1 MVTLSD
7 RHKQVLQA
15 VIGDYVATSQPVGSA
30 AIAGNYVDLSPATV
44 RNVLGDLEGM
54 GLLRQPHR
62 SAGRVPTDQGFRL
75 YVNDLLRLRTLT
87 RREKARIKNE
97 FEMGIEAGEDVMKR
111 TGHLL
116 SEASNMAGLVL
127 APRLDEVIL
136 KRIELVRI
144 GKRRVMVILIPDQPV
159 VHNRVVRTESEHS
172 KSDLEKMA
180 HYLNETLSGC
190 TLREMYARIE
200 DQMQNER
207 VQYDRLHTRALR
219 LGLEVLAT
227 GAAGGDL
234 YVEEAT
240 RLLEQPEFLDIER
253 MKALFRTLEEKS
265 KILRLLR
272 ATLES
277 EGVKVLIGS
286 ESGVAEMNGCTLITS
301 RYTTTGRAAG
311 TVGVIG
317 PTRMNYARIIPL
329 VDYVARL
336 LSEYRY

>member
-30 AIAGNYVDLSPATV
+30 AIAGSYVDLSPATV
-44 RNVLGDLEGM
+44 RSVLGDLEGM
-54 GLLRQPHR
+54 GLLRQPHT

-75 YVNDLLRLRTLT
+75 YVNNLLRLRKLT
-87 RREKARIKNE
+87 RHEKTRIKNT
-97 FEMGIEAGEDVMKR
+97 FEVGLDAGEDVMKR

-116 SEASNMAGLVL
+116 SEASNLAGLVL
-127 APRLDEVIL
+127 APRLDEAIL
-136 KRIELVRI
+136 KRIELVRL

-159 VHNRVVRTESEHS
+159 VHNRVVRTGSEHS

-180 HYLNETLSGC
+180 RYLNETLSGC

-200 DQMQNER
+200 LQMRGER
-207 VQYDRLHTRALR
+207 VQYDRLHARALR
-219 LGLEVLAT
+219 LGLEVL
-227 GAAGGDL
+227 GADAGDDL

-240 RLLEQPEFLDIER
+240 RLLDQPEFLDIER
-253 MKALFRTLEEKS
+253 MKVLFRALEEKS

-277 EGVKVLIGS
+277 EGVSVLIGS
-286 ESGVAEMNGCTLITS
+286 ESEVAEMNGCTLITS
-301 RYTTTGRAAG
+301 RYTSTGRNAG

-317 PTRMNYARIIPL
+317 PTRMNYERIIPL
-329 VDYVARL
+329 VDYVAQL
-336 LSEYRY
+336 MSDYRF

>member
-30 AIAGNYVDLSPATV
+30 AIAGSYVDLSPATV
-44 RNVLGDLEGM
+44 RSVLGDLEGM
-54 GLLRQPHR
+54 GLLRQPHT

-75 YVNDLLRLRTLT
+75 YVNNLLRLRKLT
-87 RREKARIKNE
+87 RHEKTRIKNT
-97 FEMGIEAGEDVMKR
+97 FEMGLDAGEDVMKR

-116 SEASNMAGLVL
+116 SEASNLAGLVL
-127 APRLDEVIL
+127 APRLDEAIL
-136 KRIELVRI
+136 KRIELVRL

-159 VHNRVVRTESEHS
+159 VHNRVVRTGSEHS

-180 HYLNETLSGC
+180 RYLNETLSGC

-200 DQMQNER
+200 LQMRGER
-207 VQYDRLHTRALR
+207 VQYDRLHARALR
-219 LGLEVLAT
+219 LGLEVL
-227 GAAGGDL
+227 GADEGDDL

-240 RLLEQPEFLDIER
+240 RLLDQPEFLDIER
-253 MKALFRTLEEKS
+253 MKVLFRALEEKS

-277 EGVKVLIGS
+277 EGVSVLIGS
-286 ESGVAEMNGCTLITS
+286 ESEVAEMNGCTLITS
-301 RYTTTGRAAG
+301 RYTSTGRNAG

-317 PTRMNYARIIPL
+317 PTRMNYERIIPL
-329 VDYVARL
+329 VDYVAQL
-336 LSEYRY
+336 MSDYRF

>member
-30 AIAGNYVDLSPATV
+30 AIAGSYVDLSPATV
-44 RNVLGDLEGM
+44 RSVLGDLEGM
-54 GLLRQPHR
+54 GLLRQPHT

-75 YVNDLLRLRTLT
+75 YVNNLLRLRKLT
-87 RREKARIKNE
+87 RHEKTRIKNT
-97 FEMGIEAGEDVMKR
+97 FEMGLDAGEDVMKR

-116 SEASNMAGLVL
+116 SEASNLAGLVL
-127 APRLDEVIL
+127 APRLDEAIL
-136 KRIELVRI
+136 KRIELVRL

-159 VHNRVVRTESEHS
+159 VHNRVVRTGSEHS

-180 HYLNETLSGC
+180 RYLNETLSGC

-200 DQMQNER
+200 LQMRGER
-207 VQYDRLHTRALR
+207 VQYDRLHARALR
-219 LGLEVLAT
+219 LGLEVL
-227 GAAGGDL
+227 GADAGDDL

-240 RLLEQPEFLDIER
+240 RLLDQPEFLDIER
-253 MKALFRTLEEKS
+253 MKVLFRALEEKS

-277 EGVKVLIGS
+277 EGVSVLIGS
-286 ESGVAEMNGCTLITS
+286 ESEVAEMNGCTLITS
-301 RYTTTGRAAG
+301 RYTSTGRNAG

-317 PTRMNYARIIPL
+317 PTRMNYERIIPL
-329 VDYVARL
+329 VDYVAQL
-336 LSEYRY
+336 MSDYRF